1 MKYFAD
7 NSFC

>member
-7 NSFC
+7 RL